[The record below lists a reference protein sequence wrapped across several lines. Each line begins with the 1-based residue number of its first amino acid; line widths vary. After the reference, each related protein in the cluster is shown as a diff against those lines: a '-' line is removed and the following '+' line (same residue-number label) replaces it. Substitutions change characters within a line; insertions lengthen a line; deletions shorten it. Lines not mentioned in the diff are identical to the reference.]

1 MFDFWG
7 PVLVE
12 DSWCGEEFSVFF
24 FSSSSSFFGGC
35 VLSCC
40 PC

>member
-12 DSWCGEEFSVFF
+12 DSWCGEEFSVFSLLLLL
-24 FSSSSSFFGGC
+24 FSGVVS
-35 VLSCC
+35 
-40 PC
+40 